1 VTPAVAHDAALALVG
16 LGTAVTV
23 LAVWGAVLVGG
34 DRLNRVHYLSPV
46 TSVAAPLIALGLSVQ
61 YGWGLSTGVT
71 LVVAALLAGTGPVQ
85 TSAIGRLIA
94 QQEGRIRSESPE

>member
-1 VTPAVAHDAALALVG
+1 MAHDVALALVG

-23 LAVWGAVLVGG
+23 LAALGALAVGG
-34 DRLNRVHYLSPV
+34 DRLNRVHFLSPV
-46 TSVAAPLIALGLSVQ
+46 TSAAAPLVCAGLSVQ

-71 LVVAALLAGTGPVQ
+71 LVVGALLFGTGPVL

-94 QQEGRIRSESPE
+94 QQEGRIGSEPPE